1 MTRLRRRKLFFPS
14 NNPSRADVP
23 ESKAVL
29 TGLGV
34 GLSAVSGE
42 VFRVKPHQ
50 PLPIPAKHRGEKQAE
65 QEKLRTAIDQVSQ
78 ELKTLAERAGETS
91 AEIFEAL
98 EMILQD
104 ESLFDTAISEI
115 DSGWEAATAFVNAV
129 ETFAELLS
137 GDPTFEERLADI
149 RDLAKR
155 VAANIHGI
163 SLGLNLPEE
172 GRYVIV
178 GEDFSPADTAQ
189 FTKAVVGVITIQG
202 GPTSHT
208 AIICRSKAIPAVV
221 SCGSAR
227 DLVDGTQV
235 LVDPVGDRVVIEGKE
250 SDATAAITF
259 VAKSTEPIIPVR
271 ANIGS
276 LEDAIAASTTAAEGV
291 GLFRTELLYLQSTS
305 KPSKEK
311 QIASYAEILRA
322 APEGPIVVRTIDAGS
337 DKPVPFL
344 DMPKEENPALGVRG
358 FRLVVPHRAF
368 IIDQLQALEEAR
380 KLSGREVWVM
390 APMVALATEAAQ
402 FAELAREAGNFKV
415 GIMVETPSVIYE
427 IPNLKGVVDFI
438 SVGTNDLSQ
447 YLFASDRLHPSLGS
461 LLNPWQPALIRALSE
476 IAKEC
481 KAVSIYSGVCGESA
495 SDPAFAVVLA
505 GMGFD
510 SVSSSR
516 SQVGAVRTALSSLDA
531 AQAQDIYR
539 AVLAAK
545 SADEAK
551 SIALAK
557 LSLLAG

>member
-1 MTRLRRRKLFFPS
+1 MLANGS
-14 NNPSRADVP
+14 
-23 ESKAVL
+23 VL

-34 GLSAVSGE
+34 GLEPVSAE

-50 PLPIPAKHRGEKQAE
+50 PLPLPAKHQGN
-65 QEKLRTAIDQVSQ
+65 QEPEVKKIKDSIQHVSEELRT
-78 ELKTLAERAGETS
+78 LAAKAGETS

-104 ESLFDTAISEI
+104 ESLLDVAISQVAE
-115 DSGWEAATAFVNAV
+115 GWEAATAFVNAV
-129 ETFAELLS
+129 ESFAELLS

-149 RDLAKR
+149 RDLGKR

-163 SLGLNLPEE
+163 SLGLNLPSE
-172 GRYVIV
+172 GRFVIV

-189 FTKAVVGVITIQG
+189 FTQAVVGVITIQG

-208 AIICRSKAIPAVV
+208 AIICRSRSIPAVV
-221 SCGSAR
+221 SCTQAKE
-227 DLVDGTQV
+227 LVDGMQV
-235 LVDPVGDRVVIEGKE
+235 LVDPVGDRVVVGGKDT
-250 SDATAAITF
+250 DATQAITF
-259 VAKSTEPIIPVR
+259 VAKSQEPIIPVR

-276 LEDAIAASTTAAEGV
+276 LEDAVAAAATAAEGV
-291 GLFRTELLYLQSTS
+291 GLFRTELLYLDSS
-305 KPSKEK
+305 VRPSKEK
-311 QIASYAEILRA
+311 QIAAYTEILSA

-358 FRLVVPHRAF
+358 FRLEIPHREF
-368 IIDQLQALEEAR
+368 IVDQLQSLEAAR
-380 KLSGREVWVM
+380 LSSGREVWVM
-390 APMVALATEAAQ
+390 APMVALASEASE
-402 FAELAREAGNFKV
+402 FAELARAAGNFKV
-415 GIMVETPSVIYE
+415 GIMVETPSIVYE
-427 IPNLKGVVDFI
+427 IRNLKGVVDFI

-476 IAKEC
+476 IAKE
-481 KAVSIYSGVCGESA
+481 AESVGIYSGVCGESA

-516 SQVGAVRTALSSLDA
+516 SQVGAVRTALSAVTKSE
-531 AQAQDIYR
+531 AQEIYA
-539 AVLAAK
+539 AVLEAK

-551 SIALAK
+551 AIALAK

>member
-1 MTRLRRRKLFFPS
+1 MRRRLKKSSPQS
-14 NNPSRADVP
+14 NSSSRDKVLT
-23 ESKAVL
+23 SGAVL

-50 PLPIPAKHRGEKQAE
+50 PLPIPAKHSGDQPGEVA
-65 QEKLRTAIDQVSQ
+65 KLKTAIENVSI
-78 ELKTLAERAGETS
+78 ELQHLAKKAGETS

-104 ESLFDTAISEI
+104 ESLLEAAITEI
-115 DSGWEAATAFVNAV
+115 DSGWDAPTAFVNAV

-155 VAANIHGI
+155 VAADIHGI

-172 GRYVIV
+172 GRFVIV

-208 AIICRSKAIPAVV
+208 AIICRSKSIPAVV
-221 SCGSAR
+221 SCSMAAE
-227 DLVDGTQV
+227 LVDGVQV
-235 LVDPVGDRVVIEGKE
+235 LVDPVGDRVVVEGKD
-250 SDATAAITF
+250 SDATQAISF
-259 VAKSTEPIIPVR
+259 VAKSAEPIIPVR

-291 GLFRTELLYLQSTS
+291 GLFRTELLYLQSTTR
-305 KPSKEK
+305 PSKEK
-311 QIASYAEILRA
+311 QIASYTEILKA

-358 FRLVVPHRAF
+358 FRLVGPHRDF
-368 IIDQLQALEEAR
+368 IVDQLESLEEAR
-380 KLSGREVWVM
+380 KQSGREVWVM
-390 APMVALATEAAQ
+390 APMIALATEAMQ
-402 FAELAREAGNFKV
+402 FAELARKAGKFKV
-415 GIMVETPSVIYE
+415 GIMVETPSIIYE
-427 IPNLKGVVDFI
+427 IANLKGVVDFI

-447 YLFASDRLHPSLGS
+447 YLFASDRLHPSLGT

-481 KAVSIYSGVCGESA
+481 EAVSIYSGVCGESA

-516 SQVGAVRTALSSLDA
+516 SQVGAVRTALSSLDKS
-531 AQAQDIYR
+531 QAKDIYM

-545 SADEAK
+545 TSDEAK